1 MRGQK
6 QYHKKP
12 VRVVQYM
19 ALNSDAL
26 AHDELRRFMDA
37 FKDTL
42 NKTKSW
48 TLSRDFQGNVD
59 EALEREKEK

>member
-6 QYHKKP
+6 QYHRKAE
-12 VRVVQYM
+12 RVIQYM
-19 ALNSDAL
+19 ALNSTSL

>member
-6 QYHKKP
+6 QYHKRST
-12 VRVVQYM
+12 RVVQYM
-19 ALNSDAL
+19 ALSSDEL
-26 AHDELRRFMDA
+26 AHEGLRRFMDA
-37 FKDTL
+37 FKDAL